1 MKAVACSLALFAAAS
16 VALAQSPYP
25 LNRQFGLVD
34 PGPPVDHSVISPLVL
49 LGQQL
54 FFDTRL
60 SRSGR
65 TACATCHDPGYAF
78 AQPRRVSL
86 SDSGRLGF
94 RNVPSLLN
102 ADFLPVL
109 MWDGRFSS
117 LEEQALSPFLRG
129 EMGISV
135 DEAVRRLRS
144 DRRYADL
151 FGIALGTR
159 PTPSGMAGA
168 LAAYERTLISEEN
181 RFDRAVLYG
190 DVALT
195 PLEQD
200 GLRLFETKAACAI
213 CHDPRPR
220 VSRSGVKMP
229 LFTDFRFHNLGAG
242 YRSNQLSDL
251 GRYRVSRHQ
260 SDLGAFRTPS
270 LRNVAMTAPYMHDG
284 SLTTLEE
291 VIDFYDAGG
300 RPNPNLSPL
309 IRPLFLSEYDKIA
322 LVAFLHSLSGRY
334 EGTAAHGQASGAR
347 TPEIPAYLPQLPPP
361 STKQPVIK

>member
-1 MKAVACSLALFAAAS
+1 MKAVACSLALFAVAS
-16 VALAQSPYP
+16 AALAESPY
-25 LNRQFGLVD
+25 LNDRQFGLMD
-34 PGPPVDHSVISPLVL
+34 PGPPVGQSVISPLVL

-60 SRSGR
+60 SRTGR

-86 SDSGRLGF
+86 SDSGRPGF

-102 ADFLPVL
+102 ADFLPAL
-109 MWDGRFSS
+109 MWDGRFGS

-135 DEAVRRLRS
+135 EEAVRRLKS
-144 DRRYADL
+144 DRRDVDL

-168 LAAYERTLISEEN
+168 LAAYERTLISEES
-181 RFDRAVLYG
+181 RFDRVMLYG

-213 CHDPRPR
+213 CHDP
-220 VSRSGVKMP
+220 
-229 LFTDFRFHNLGAG
+229 
-242 YRSNQLSDL
+242 
-251 GRYRVSRHQ
+251 
-260 SDLGAFRTPS
+260 
-270 LRNVAMTAPYMHDG
+270 
-284 SLTTLEE
+284 
-291 VIDFYDAGG
+291 
-300 RPNPNLSPL
+300 
-309 IRPLFLSEYDKIA
+309 
-322 LVAFLHSLSGRY
+322 
-334 EGTAAHGQASGAR
+334 
-347 TPEIPAYLPQLPPP
+347 
-361 STKQPVIK
+361 